1 MGIILRSA
9 APAAL
14 ALATCMAA
22 EAAFVYSSA
31 SRSTAVSLG
40 STVVDSESTVAL
52 GDWFGSAST
61 SGSTYSSLATQGS
74 RLANIEMSFVG
85 AAQAEGSSTAPLA
98 AASLVDVF
106 FTVDLSES
114 ISWIAGL
121 SSSAG
126 SGASISLIVSDL
138 TAGSN
143 VLVFTGPTNGS
154 GTFSVVAGRSY
165 RLQIAATATTAAQGS
180 GLASY
185 NANFQSTIPAPA
197 SILALAGMFGLS
209 RRRR

>member
-14 ALATCMAA
+14 ALATSMAA

-31 SRSTAVSLG
+31 SRSTAVSFG
-40 STVVDSESTVAL
+40 STVVDSESTVAF
-52 GDWFGSAST
+52 GDWFGSASS
-61 SGSTYSSLATQGS
+61 SGSTYSMLATQGS
-74 RLANIEMSFVG
+74 RLAITEMSFVG
-85 AAQAEGSSTAPLA
+85 AAQAEGSATAPVS

-121 SSSAG
+121 STDAGGG
-126 SGASISLIVSDL
+126 SGISLIVSDL
-138 TAGSN
+138 TSGTN
-143 VLVFTGPTNGS
+143 VLVFSGPTNGS
-154 GTFSVVAGRSY
+154 GSFDVVAGRSY
-165 RLQIAATATTAAQGS
+165 RLQIAATATNAAQS
-180 GLASY
+180 SALASY

-197 SILALAGMFGLS
+197 SILALAGILGVS